1 MANQYDAPGVYVEY
15 LPSTG
20 GLIQG
25 VGTSTALFVAP
36 CPGAPAGYDTAVPV
50 GNFSRFLDNFATDD
64 PGGDFLCHAAR
75 GFFENGGSRLYV
87 VATKDANG
95 VIGDQQKRTGLW
107 AARGIDEPA
116 ILAIP
121 GVTDLAAQKA
131 AINFCE
137 TRRDLFAVLDAPA
150 DVPSI
155 DDLTKGGRITAQP
168 QPDEGDAED
177 GGKTRR
183 AGRGGGGL
191 NPGPSEQGFG
201 SFNFPWITVTD
212 HKTKAPVTCPPSG
225 HIAGLYARVDAE
237 RGVHKAPAN
246 EPLRGV
252 LNLRHKVDDAERGML
267 NRHGVNVILS
277 TTRRGIRLFGART
290 IADQNSS
297 DWRYVNVKRFL
308 IFIEETLNQALLDSV
323 FESNDRFLQAALKMR
338 ISSFLTQQWRAGAL
352 VGATPDKAFFVKCD
366 SENNPPDEVAL
377 GKLCAD
383 VGLAI
388 VRPAE
393 FVIVRLSQSV
403 GESAASAEA

>member
-15 LPSTG
+15 RPSTG

-36 CPGAPAGYDTAVPV
+36 CPGAPAGYDKAIPV
-50 GNFSRFLDNFATDD
+50 GNFSRFLDNFATND
-64 PGGDFLCHAAR
+64 PAGDMLCNAAK
-75 GFFENGGSRLYV
+75 GFYDNGGNRLYV
-87 VATKDANG
+87 VATKDVKG

-107 AARGIDEPA
+107 AAQGLDEPA

-121 GVTDLAAQKA
+121 GVTDLAVQKA

-137 TRRDLFAVLDAPA
+137 LRRDLFVVLDAPA
-150 DVPSI
+150 EVASI
-155 DDLTKGGRITAQP
+155 DDLTKGGRIAAP
-168 QPDEGDAED
+168 AKPDAGDDED
-177 GGKTRR
+177 GATARR
-183 AGRGGGGL
+183 AGGGGGGL

-201 SFNFPWITVTD
+201 SFNFPWITVA
-212 HKTKAPVTCPPSG
+212 HHRTKEPVSCPPSG
-225 HIAGLYARVDAE
+225 HIAGIFARVDAQ

-246 EPLRGV
+246 ELMAGALGV
-252 LNLRHKVDDAERGML
+252 AYRVDDAERGML

-277 TTRRGIRLFGART
+277 NSRRGIRLFGART

-308 IFIEETLNQALLDSV
+308 IFVEKTLNQALMASV
-323 FESNDRFLQAALKMR
+323 FESNDRFLQASLQMKVESWLDQLM
-338 ISSFLTQQWRAGAL
+338 RAGAL
-352 VGATPDKAFFVKCD
+352 VGATPAQAYFVKCD
-366 SENNPPDEVAL
+366 AENNPPDQVAL
-377 GKLCAD
+377 GMLCID

-393 FVIVRLSQSV
+393 FVIVRISQSM